1 MIQMKIDILE
11 EKKDKII
18 FELKDASHT
27 ICNALKNELWNDKHV
42 KVATYAVK
50 HPLVNVPKMIV
61 ETDGEKPR
69 KVVAD
74 AAKRLKK
81 TCEKFESEFSK
92 EVK

>member
-1 MIQMKIDILE
+1 MEIDVLD

-18 FELKDASHT
+18 FELKGTSHT
-27 ICNALKNELWNDKHV
+27 LCNALKNELQNDSHV

-61 ETDGEKPR
+61 ETDGANPR

>member
-1 MIQMKIDILE
+1 MKIDVLE
-11 EKKDKII
+11 DKKNKLV
-18 FELKDASHT
+18 FEVEGMGHT
-27 ICNALKNELWNDKHV
+27 FINILKNELWNDSHV

-61 ETDGEKPR
+61 ETDGASPR
-69 KVVAD
+69 KIIAD

-81 TCEKFESEFSK
+81 TCEIFESEFSK

>member
-1 MIQMKIDILE
+1 MEINILE

-18 FELKDASHT
+18 FELKGANHT
-27 ICNALKNELWNDKHV
+27 ICNSLKNEMWNDSHV

-50 HPLVNVPKMIV
+50 HPLVNVPKMVV
-61 ETDGEKPR
+61 ETDGANPR
-69 KVVAD
+69 KVIAD

-81 TCEKFESEFSK
+81 SIEKFESEFSK